1 MTIIY
6 TGERKG
12 KPFVRTIREPDPKVG
27 ELLKATLEK
36 LGFKCSVIR

>member
-12 KPFVRTIREPDPKVG
+12 KPFVRTIREPDPKVA

-36 LGFKCSVIR
+36 LGFKAEIIG